1 MKSLFPPL
9 AGAVLLLLAGGCSK
23 DEPATPLAP
32 GPPLEE
38 QTFLNVPYGNDPQQV
53 YDLYLPAGR
62 SAAAT
67 KVIVLVH
74 GGGWI
79 QGDKADM
86 DFVKDDFRQ
95 RHPHHAI
102 ANINYVLADSG
113 ATKAFPNQF
122 LDLGAVLD
130 QLDDRHVQLQVKPEF
145 ALVGAS
151 AGAHIALMYDYV
163 YDVSDR
169 VKLVVDVVGPTDF
182 TDPQYTSNPLFPL
195 AMALLT
201 DVPAYPPGTNLQQA
215 LSPAWQVSD
224 ASSPT
229 VLFYGATDDLVPL
242 SNAHTLDSALTA
254 HGVPHGLTTY
264 PGGHDDWP
272 PSDMDDMFGKISNW
286 IGLYLPVE

>member
-1 MKSLFPPL
+1 M
-9 AGAVLLLLAGGCSK
+9 
-23 DEPATPLAP
+23 
-32 GPPLEE
+32 
-38 QTFLNVPYGNDPQQV
+38 
-53 YDLYLPAGR
+53 
-62 SAAAT
+62 
-67 KVIVLVH
+67 
-74 GGGWI
+74 
-79 QGDKADM
+79 
-86 DFVKDDFRQ
+86 
-95 RHPHHAI
+95 
-102 ANINYVLADSG
+102 
-113 ATKAFPNQF
+113 
-122 LDLGAVLD
+122 
-130 QLDDRHVQLQVKPEF
+130 KPEF